1 MHVLGQLVVFVLVI
15 ASCLARPEG
24 SIDAQVNGAIPL
36 QLIRFFRIVVFRF
49 LVQEVQEAQPSI
61 SDIEKFYSIYRSPQY
76 FNMDDENSMDRLQQY
91 QNRLYPGIPL
101 SAIGRNTAPNALP
114 LPLWNPYRQLVTK
127 RQSRYRQCYFN
138 PISCFRK

>member
-1 MHVLGQLVVFVLVI
+1 M
-15 ASCLARPEG
+15 
-24 SIDAQVNGAIPL
+24 
-36 QLIRFFRIVVFRF
+36 
-49 LVQEVQEAQPSI
+49 QEVQETQPSV

-91 QNRLYPGIPL
+91 QNRLYSGIPF
-101 SAIGRNTAPNALP
+101 SAIGRNNAPNALP